1 MLISFLDVLYLFV
14 FFVVFFFKQKTA
26 YEMRISDWSSDV
38 CSSDLNILAGTF
50 YLRLMYDRF
59 GYPGLFAAN
68 NAGLGRYAEH
78 LAGRRALPV
87 ETVGYLVGVAP
98 SSSAPAVA
106 AAKSSLPSSIF
117 AVPRNMV
124 DVTLTFISRYSRQG
138 IGGHGPHPTEIT

>member
-1 MLISFLDVLYLFV
+1 MPA
-14 FFVVFFFKQKTA
+14 TWA
-26 YEMRISDWSSDV
+26 GMRAQPGLGHDPADPR
-38 CSSDLNILAGTF
+38 DNILAGTF

-124 DVTLTFISRYSRQG
+124 DVTPTCVSRYSRRG
-138 IGGHGPHPTEIT
+138 LEIGRAHV